1 MGAALAVGTG
11 SANAAPY
18 SSGAVSSPAANT
30 IVYRINNLTDHVRGC
45 EAFLDGRV
53 SYTTPRQRI
62 APRTTAVLTVTDVP
76 AGNYSTWWSC
86 DSFANGRSVV
96 TVLGTST
103 GEPRFVEN
111 RTLAPSP
118 AHPNIELGSLSSLF
132 GS

>member
-1 MGAALAVGTG
+1 M
-11 SANAAPY
+11 
-18 SSGAVSSPAANT
+18 VSSPSENT

-45 EAFLDGRV
+45 EAFLSGSV

-76 AGNYSTWWSC
+76 AGNYSTWWAC

-103 GEPRFVEN
+103 GKPRFVEN
-111 RTLAPSP
+111 GSLSPSSALP
-118 AHPNIELGSLSSLF
+118 MIDLGSLSSLF
-132 GS
+132 GA